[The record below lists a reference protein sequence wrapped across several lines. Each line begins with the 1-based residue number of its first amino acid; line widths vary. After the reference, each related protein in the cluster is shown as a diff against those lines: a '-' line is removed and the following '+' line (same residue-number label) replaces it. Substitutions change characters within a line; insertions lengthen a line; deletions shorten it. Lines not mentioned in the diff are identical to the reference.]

1 MPLRINE
8 KQYTHLRL
16 KHYTMCKYLVNIL
29 YSYLYVIVIIKL
41 CKLN

>member
-16 KHYTMCKYLVNIL
+16 KHYTMCKYAIFCIPTPVGN
-29 YSYLYVIVIIKL
+29 
-41 CKLN
+41 CNC